1 MSTGEQ
7 MLKFRTKARV
17 GGFLFRIRRRIATAL
32 AVVLAVVFG
41 YHVVV
46 GRNGVTAYQQKRVE
60 DRELQRQIDG
70 LQQENDR
77 LKDHVEHLKNDPD
90 AIEREAREKLHYA
103 RQGEVIYTL
112 NAAQNTTQPAAA
124 EATPDT
130 PK

>member
-1 MSTGEQ
+1 VSTDEQ
-7 MLKFRTKARV
+7 KPKFRVKARV

-32 AVVLAVVFG
+32 AVMLAVFFG

-46 GRNGVTAYQQKRVE
+46 GRNGVTAYEQKRVD
-60 DRELQRQIDG
+60 DRELRRQIES
-70 LQQENDR
+70 LQEENDR
-77 LKDHVEHLKNDPD
+77 LKEHVEHLKTDPD

-112 NAAQNTTQPAAA
+112 NAPRDTNQTPTPPV
-124 EATPDT
+124 PDT